1 MRRRGLPPLV
11 LIALLFSAGMAWS
24 AQEPA
29 RVRAGAES
37 RPADVSPRVAALRRQ
52 IEDVGRLLRTLMV
65 SSDYSGP
72 FKDYVESCQ
81 ARVLALG
88 STKYQDS
95 GLRAEGEL
103 TAIITILP
111 DGKVHGIRIHR
122 SSGYAELDALLAET
136 VREAAPFAPF
146 PEALAK
152 DYDRLALT
160 LQFRYRSDPVPEPS
174 GAAR

>member
-1 MRRRGLPPLV
+1 MRRRPSFLPA
-11 LIALLFSAGMAWS
+11 LIALLLSAGMAGAAEQPEQPS
-24 AQEPA
+24 G
-29 RVRAGAES
+29 GAEAS
-37 RPADVSPRVAALRRQ
+37 PADVSPRVAALRRQ
-52 IEDVGRLLRTLMV
+52 IEEVGRLLRTLMV

-72 FKDYVESCQ
+72 FKDYVDSCQ

-88 STKYQDS
+88 SRKYQDS

-103 TAIITILP
+103 TAIITIRP
-111 DGKVHGIRIHR
+111 DGRVHGIRIHR
-122 SSGYAELDALLAET
+122 SSGRAELDALLAET

-146 PEALAK
+146 PDALAK

-174 GAAR
+174 GAER

>member
-1 MRRRGLPPLV
+1 MRRRIVPALV
-11 LIALLFSAGMAWS
+11 LIPLVFSPGMAWS
-24 AQEPA
+24 AQE
-29 RVRAGAES
+29 RAQVHTGAQS
-37 RPADVSPRVAALRRQ
+37 KPPDVSPRVATLRRQ
-52 IEDVGRLLRTLMV
+52 IEDIGRLLRTLMV
-65 SSDYSGP
+65 SSDYSGE

-88 STKYQDS
+88 STEYQDS
-95 GLRAEGEL
+95 RLKTEGEL

-122 SSGYAELDALLAET
+122 SSGHAELDALLAET
-136 VREAAPFAPF
+136 VREAALFAPF